1 MKNHSSLRSLSTV
14 GVVFAC
20 FAGVLGLSACTEKKE
35 LPPPAQQEKEK
46 QAEASR
52 EAESVKKSE
61 DQPEPLSLGHQF
73 PVGPRLV
80 FLPGK
85 GVGAIRFGATVE
97 TIERHMEAPCD
108 KKTEDRCL
116 YVREAVEFFLKDGVL
131 ERIKAH
137 RRDREISDPPEN
149 GEKYFG
155 SLRGIVQPKIMLG
168 LHRHIVLEEFGEPK
182 KKEPVSPPGPGGLV
196 DRHYYDGINFE
207 YDKIKN
213 GNTVLA
219 AIEIYPSQTPYAPPK
234 MAGELVPPP
243 RAPAQKGPLPN
254 EQRAK

>member
-1 MKNHSSLRSLSTV
+1 MKILSSLHLLPI
-14 GVVFAC
+14 GCVVFMVST
-20 FAGVLGLSACTEKKE
+20 GVPGLSGCTEKKE
-35 LPPPAQQEKEK
+35 ASPESQEVKQQAVESSDNKED
-46 QAEASR
+46 
-52 EAESVKKSE
+52 KSA
-61 DQPEPLSLGHQF
+61 PLSLGHRF

-85 GVGAIRFGATVE
+85 GVSAIRFGATVE

-116 YVREAVEFFLKDGVL
+116 YVRAAVEFFLKDGAL
-131 ERIKAH
+131 ERIKGH
-137 RRDREISDPPEN
+137 RRDRDVMSPPDG

-207 YDKIKN
+207 YDKIEN

-219 AIEIYPSQTPYAPPK
+219 AIEVYPTDTPYSPQPK
-234 MAGELVPPP
+234 PGELGAPL
-243 RAPAQKGPLPN
+243 RAPATKGPPPP